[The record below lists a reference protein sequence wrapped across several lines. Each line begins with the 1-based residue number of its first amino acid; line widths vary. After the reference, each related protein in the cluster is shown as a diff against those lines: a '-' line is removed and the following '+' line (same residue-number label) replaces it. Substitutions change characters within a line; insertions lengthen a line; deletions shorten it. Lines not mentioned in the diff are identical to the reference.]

1 MITSDQIRA
10 ARALLRWSSGDLAKK
25 SGVGSATIK
34 RMESMSGVPSG
45 HVKTLLALK
54 AALEAAG
61 VEFLGAPDNSPGV
74 CLKNARPI
82 NVKEGNG
89 GAN

>member
-10 ARALLRWSSGDLAKK
+10 ARALLRWSSADLAER

-54 AALEAAG
+54 SALEMAG
-61 VEFLGAPDNSPGV
+61 VEFLGSPESAPGV
-74 CLKNARPI
+74 CLMRVEKNADKR
-82 NVKEGNG
+82 G
-89 GAN
+89 GKDDN